1 MRLETVGSN
10 PTGPVQL
17 PELFCM
23 YFDARPISRTPP
35 GKTKPL
41 QIMAQP
47 TRRLAINLVDIT
59 TEVTIDRTRN
69 AVSEFAVDPDNAPKW
84 YENIKSVE
92 WKTERPLVL
101 GSKIAFRARFMGRE
115 LSYVYE
121 VLEFTPGEKL
131 VMRTPEGQ
139 MQMETTY
146 VWEDTEDK
154 KTRMTLR
161 NRGSTKGFS
170 RLFAPFM
177 SSAMRRANRKDLER
191 LKLILEKGQ

>member
-1 MRLETVGSN
+1 M
-10 PTGPVQL
+10 
-17 PELFCM
+17 
-23 YFDARPISRTPP
+23 
-35 GKTKPL
+35 
-41 QIMAQP
+41 
-47 TRRLAINLVDIT
+47 
-59 TEVTIDRTRN
+59 
-69 AVSEFAVDPDNAPKW
+69 
-84 YENIKSVE
+84 
-92 WKTERPLVL
+92 L

-191 LKLILEKGQ
+191 LKLILEKGQENLPIGSIVESRQVR